1 MTKTTEDL
9 IAWAKRRGKE
19 QASRLGKL
27 LETVDYSAITHS
39 LPSTVEEE
47 LSQVN
52 LDRWEEF
59 DRLKTVVREFA
70 LTQDEW
76 LTTDPARKRLDTQK
90 AREDKW
96 ALGPPLR
103 SSEAGAILKVSPH
116 TVKNWA
122 RKGRFKNWTKT
133 LGGHFRFPRPEIIEL
148 KRKIDSGSCLR
159 EEKGNQTE
167 IQEKGLVV

>member
-1 MTKTTEDL
+1 MTKTSEDL

-27 LETVDYSAITHS
+27 LETVDYAAITHS

-47 LSQVN
+47 LCQVN
-52 LDRWEEF
+52 LDKWEEF
-59 DRLKTVVREFA
+59 DRLKTVVRKFA

-76 LTTDPARKRLDTQK
+76 LTDDPARKRLDTQK

-103 SSEAGAILKVSPH
+103 SSEAG
-116 TVKNWA
+116 
-122 RKGRFKNWTKT
+122 
-133 LGGHFRFPRPEIIEL
+133 
-148 KRKIDSGSCLR
+148 KI
-159 EEKGNQTE
+159 
-167 IQEKGLVV
+167 